1 VALVSQEEPGLN
13 GTEDLKPGVIG
24 STNGGTVPTSETQDS
39 GERGLDTPSDG
50 KLKLFFF
57 WQKDCMSN
65 RGKNP
70 KKNAKKYCVRV
81 DFDVF
86 MLCKWSL
93 FMSRKIF

>member
-1 VALVSQEEPGLN
+1 MLVSRVDCVALVSQEEPGLN

-57 WQKDCMSN
+57 LAERLYVKQ
-65 RGKNP
+65 GKKSE
-70 KKNAKKYCVRV
+70 KKREKVLR
-81 DFDVF
+81 
-86 MLCKWSL
+86 
-93 FMSRKIF
+93 